1 MTFLREKQARFDILL
16 PHRKTEN
23 IRSPKKLKSAGMV
36 GGKEKVE
43 MGFDVEE
50 SGKRIRR
57 SRKDLGLTQEQLLK
71 RMEEKNRGRVTVR
84 HLQRLEKGEK
94 TFSLDLFLDLSNTLE
109 VSTDYLLAR
118 KEFESS
124 AELKTELLAVIDNL
138 YKIVEKIR

>member
-1 MTFLREKQARFDILL
+1 
-16 PHRKTEN
+16 
-23 IRSPKKLKSAGMV
+23 
-36 GGKEKVE
+36 